1 MTSIVPLSKI
11 VVDKGLQTGPFGS
24 QLKAGEYTPYGIPVV
39 MPKDIEDGYV
49 ATKSIARIP
58 EHKAEK
64 LGKHRIQVGDILFP
78 RRGELGRIAVATDKN
93 SGWICGTGCLR
104 ARLIPEANAKYVHQ
118 YLLLPQVNK
127 WLGSNAL
134 GQTML
139 NLNTKIIGELP
150 IYYPE
155 AVEQSNIANVL
166 IQWDTA
172 IEKTE
177 ALTAAKRKQFDWLS
191 RHLISDVEF
200 ASEVGL
206 LGEIA
211 KIKKGVQR
219 NRDTLS
225 KSGQYPVWNGGITP
239 SGYTDEYNFLGN
251 IVTISEGGNS
261 CGFVNLAKGQFWC
274 GGHCYAL
281 IDLVP
286 QVDNR
291 FLYHL
296 LKRHECRIKRL
307 RVGSGLP
314 NIQKRDIEKLK
325 VAIPEIESQ
334 RQIANSLDVAR
345 TEISHLERLAE
356 KYRTQ
361 KHGLMQK
368 LLTGEWRVKG
378 VRNV

>member
-24 QLKAGEYTPYGIPVV
+24 QLKAGEYTPYGIPVI

-64 LGKHRIQVGDILFP
+64 LGKHRIQEGDILFP

-118 YLLLPQVNK
+118 YLLLPQVKK

-150 IYYPE
+150 INYPE

-177 ALTAAKRKQFDWLS
+177 ALIAAKRKQFDWLS
-191 RHLISDVEF
+191 RQLI
-200 ASEVGL
+200 
-206 LGEIA
+206 I
-211 KIKKGVQR
+211 
-219 NRDTLS
+219 
-225 KSGQYPVWNGGITP
+225 
-239 SGYTDEYNFLGN
+239 
-251 IVTISEGGNS
+251 
-261 CGFVNLAKGQFWC
+261 
-274 GGHCYAL
+274 
-281 IDLVP
+281 
-286 QVDNR
+286 
-291 FLYHL
+291 
-296 LKRHECRIKRL
+296 
-307 RVGSGLP
+307 
-314 NIQKRDIEKLK
+314 
-325 VAIPEIESQ
+325 
-334 RQIANSLDVAR
+334 
-345 TEISHLERLAE
+345 
-356 KYRTQ
+356 
-361 KHGLMQK
+361 
-368 LLTGEWRVKG
+368 
-378 VRNV
+378 

>member
-1 MTSIVPLSKI
+1 M
-11 VVDKGLQTGPFGS
+11 
-24 QLKAGEYTPYGIPVV
+24 
-39 MPKDIEDGYV
+39 
-49 ATKSIARIP
+49 
-58 EHKAEK
+58 
-64 LGKHRIQVGDILFP
+64 
-78 RRGELGRIAVATDKN
+78 
-93 SGWICGTGCLR
+93 
-104 ARLIPEANAKYVHQ
+104 
-118 YLLLPQVNK
+118 
-127 WLGSNAL
+127 
-134 GQTML
+134 
-139 NLNTKIIGELP
+139 
-150 IYYPE
+150 
-155 AVEQSNIANVL
+155 
-166 IQWDTA
+166 
-172 IEKTE
+172 
-177 ALTAAKRKQFDWLS
+177 S
-191 RHLISDVEF
+191 RHLISDVEL